1 VEFFFL
7 AAITYKF
14 VCTIQ
19 LIVPSVKLAAASYFA
34 KKFSKPAIM
43 DLYLKGKTAVVTG
56 ASQGLGRAIAKELAM
71 EGVKVLA
78 IARNEALLNS
88 LKEEVARAGGV
99 TPVTFIQDFVAA
111 DGPQKIA
118 AMALSSLGHID
129 ILVNNA
135 GRSRPLDVIG
145 AEEAWAESMTLDF
158 DRHRQLTQQLLPH
171 FMERRQGSILNLTST
186 YELRMINASA
196 VAKAAVVVWSKQLS
210 GQLGQYGIRVNCL
223 QPGLID
229 TENIR
234 RFFPG
239 EERRIFAAREIV
251 LGDFGE
257 PQDIANMA
265 AFLVSPRAR
274 YITGTVAV
282 VDGGMRHYP
291 F

>member
-1 VEFFFL
+1 
-7 AAITYKF
+7 
-14 VCTIQ
+14 
-19 LIVPSVKLAAASYFA
+19 
-34 KKFSKPAIM
+34 M

-56 ASQGLGRAIAKELAM
+56 ASQGLGRAIAKELAI
-71 EGVKVLA
+71 EGVKVFA
-78 IARNEALLNS
+78 VARNEDLLNS
-88 LKEEVARAGGV
+88 LKAEVAAAGGV
-99 TPVTFIQDFVAA
+99 EPVTLIQDFVAP

-118 AMALSSLGHID
+118 AAGLSSLGHID
-129 ILVNNA
+129 ILINNA

-171 FMERRQGSILNLTST
+171 FMARKQGAILNITST
-186 YELRMINASA
+186 YELRTINVSA
-196 VAKAAVVVWSKQLS
+196 VAKASIVVWSKQLS
-210 GQLGQYGIRVNCL
+210 GQLGQYGITVNCL

-229 TENIR
+229 TENVR

-239 EERRIFAAREIV
+239 DERRKFAEHEIP

-265 AFLVSPRAR
+265 TFLVSPRAR

-282 VDGGMRHYP
+282 VDGGLRHHP